1 MSGKA
6 VGGVLSLAYLAI
18 AARSLGPE
26 QLGVLILV
34 HTYALVVSGVAGFQS
49 WQTIIRFGASMLH
62 GGDQEAL
69 KSLLRFTI
77 RLDIVSAIVAIII
90 AVSAAPFAARFFGWP
105 DDVVRLV
112 FLYSLAIPFL
122 IAATPTGVL
131 RLFDEFKIIGWQII
145 FMPAVRFLG
154 AIWLWVV
161 GADVNAFIV
170 LWIVSAFFNGGS
182 LWFFGLRAL
191 RKADLTPRIFGPAK
205 QKADRRWLPFTIKT
219 NLSSSIELSHTE
231 LPVLIVGAVLGPGAA
246 GFLRIATN
254 LSNLIAH
261 PANMLNWAIF
271 PELSNVEAKV
281 GRGAMLRVVA
291 RSVLTAVT
299 VAAPIVLLF
308 AIFRRDL
315 ATIIGGSAFLPAAPI
330 IALMAAAQPLRL
342 IGIGLDSAVLARG
355 RPGWALSAQIA
366 AALTHLLLLYGL
378 MSVIGVIAAPIAFAA
393 GWCALILVLIVAA
406 LT

>member
-1 MSGKA
+1 MA
-6 VGGVLSLAYLAI
+6 GVLSLAYLAI

-34 HTYALVVSGVAGFQS
+34 HAFALVVAGVASFQS
-49 WQTIIRFGASMLH
+49 WQAIIRFGAPMVH
-62 GGDQEAL
+62 ERDHDAL

-77 RLDIVSAIVAIII
+77 RLDLISAVA
-90 AVSAAPFAARFFGWP
+90 AVGIGILAAPHAARFFGWS
-105 DDVVRLV
+105 DEVASLAI
-112 FLYSLAIPFL
+112 FYSLAIPFL
-122 IAATPTGVL
+122 MTPTPAGVL
-131 RLFDEFKIIGWQII
+131 RLFDEFKKLSWQMT
-145 FMPAVRFLG
+145 FMPAIRFAG
-154 AIWLWVV
+154 AVALWLA
-161 GADVNAFIV
+161 GADVNAFII

-182 LWFFGLRAL
+182 LWVFGLRSLDKQGLA
-191 RKADLTPRIFGPAK
+191 PRIFGPA
-205 QKADRRWLPFTIKT
+205 DRNASREWFPFIVKT
-219 NLSSSIELSHTE
+219 NLSSTIELSHSE
-231 LPVLIVGAVLGPGAA
+231 LPVLIVGAVLGPSAA
-246 GFLRIATN
+246 GFLRVALN

-271 PELSNVEAKV
+271 PELSNVETKV
-281 GRGAMLRVVA
+281 GRGAMLRVVV
-291 RSVLTAVT
+291 RSILTAVA

-308 AIFRRDL
+308 AVFRRDL
-315 ATIIGGSAFLPAAPI
+315 ATLIGGPEFLAAAPV

-393 GWCALILVLIVAA
+393 GWCALIVVLIVAA